1 MLRNKMKKMAC
12 VALASICLASTGAT
26 AFAGTIPFNV
36 TVGGSG
42 AQDPL
47 SMKEIKT
54 ADGDQYAYFTGTW
67 FSNTNGIYVRS
78 YKKSDTTL
86 YSSRTYLSSGN
97 AGSTIKCRYNR
108 NADGGVYYFM
118 KATAASGKVNAKG
131 NYCP

>member
-1 MLRNKMKKMAC
+1 MLRNKLKKLAC
-12 VALASICLASTGAT
+12 IALASLCLASMGTT

-42 AQDPL
+42 TQDPL
-47 SMKEIKT
+47 SMKENKS

-67 FSNTNGIYVRS
+67 FSTTNGIYVRS

-86 YSSRTYLSSGN
+86 YSSRAYLSSGN
-97 AGSTIKCRYNR
+97 VGSTIKCRYNKH
-108 NADGGVYYFM
+108 ADGGVPYFM
-118 KATAASGKVNAKG
+118 KATPASGRVKAKG